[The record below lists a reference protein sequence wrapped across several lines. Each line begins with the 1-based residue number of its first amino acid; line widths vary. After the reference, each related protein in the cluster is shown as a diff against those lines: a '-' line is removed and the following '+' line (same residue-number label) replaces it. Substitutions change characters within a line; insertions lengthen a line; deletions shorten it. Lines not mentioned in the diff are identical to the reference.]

1 MVPWQRRRHRRR
13 DRPASRPSPNRP
25 SPNRRSPKRPSQGR
39 PSPEA
44 GRKRTDIAFLV
55 AQLGAYAA
63 ERFGERAAALDFTR
77 PQAGLLRLISREPGQ
92 SQQAVARRL
101 GTPPSRLVALVDGLE
116 QRGLIE
122 RRRNPGDRR
131 NYALHP
137 TAAGEQAMADPEPGQ
152 PGTRAGHQRPAHR
165 GRTRPAEQAP
175 GQAGRRARPG
185 ARDPP
190 GLPQPVREGVPVTT
204 PCQRA
209 RISRPVSLAGVS
221 WPGPDGPGGRAAAC
235 RR

>member
-1 MVPWQRRRHRRR
+1 MYYGAVATTEAQSHE
-13 DRPASRPSPNRP
+13 AQ
-25 SPNRRSPKRPSQGR
+25 SQEAQ
-39 PSPEA
+39 PEQAQSQEAHSQEA

-63 ERFGERAAALDFTR
+63 ERFGERAAALEFTR

-131 NYALHP
+131 NYALQP
-137 TAAGEQAMADPEPGQ
+137 TAAGEEAMTALSQASLE
-152 PGTRAGHQRPAHR
+152 H
-165 GRTRPAEQAP
+165 EQAISAP
-175 GQAGRRARPG
+175 LTEAERAQLSKLLG
-185 ARDPP
+185 K
-190 GLPQPVREGVPVTT
+190 L
-204 PCQRA
+204 
-209 RISRPVSLAGVS
+209 
-221 WPGPDGPGGRAAAC
+221 AAAHGLVPGIHPGY
-235 RR
+235 RNLSEKESR

>member
-1 MVPWQRRRHRRR
+1 MYYGAVATTEAQSQEAQPELAQPHEVQ
-13 DRPASRPSPNRP
+13 SREAQSR
-25 SPNRRSPKRPSQGR
+25 
-39 PSPEA
+39 EA

-131 NYALHP
+131 NYALHL
-137 TAAGEQAMADPEPGQ
+137 TAAGEQAMAALSQASLE
-152 PGTRAGHQRPAHR
+152 H
-165 GRTRPAEQAP
+165 EQAIS
-175 GQAGRRARPG
+175 ASLTEAERAQ
-185 ARDPP
+185 
-190 GLPQPVREGVPVTT
+190 L
-204 PCQRA
+204 
-209 RISRPVSLAGVS
+209 SKLLSKL
-221 WPGPDGPGGRAAAC
+221 AAAHGLVPGVHPGY
-235 RR
+235 RSLSEKESR

>member
-1 MVPWQRRRHRRR
+1 MYYGDVATTQAQSQQAQPGQA
-13 DRPASRPSPNRP
+13 PAQAQETR
-25 SPNRRSPKRPSQGR
+25 
-39 PSPEA
+39 
-44 GRKRTDIAFLV
+44 RKRTDIAFLV

-131 NYALHP
+131 NYALHL
-137 TAAGEQAMADPEPGQ
+137 TAAGEQAMTALSQASLE
-152 PGTRAGHQRPAHR
+152 H
-165 GRTRPAEQAP
+165 EQAISAP
-175 GQAGRRARPG
+175 LTEAERAQLSKLLG
-185 ARDPP
+185 K
-190 GLPQPVREGVPVTT
+190 L
-204 PCQRA
+204 
-209 RISRPVSLAGVS
+209 
-221 WPGPDGPGGRAAAC
+221 AAAHGLVPGVHPGY
-235 RR
+235 RNLSEKESR

>member
-1 MVPWQRRRHRRR
+1 VY
-13 DRPASRPSPNRP
+13 DDAVATTETPA
-25 SPNRRSPKRPSQGR
+25 GR
-39 PSPEA
+39 KPGPA
-44 GRKRTDIAFLV
+44 GRKRTDIAFLL

-77 PQAGLLRLISREPGQ
+77 PQAGLLRLISREPGL

-137 TAAGEQAMADPEPGQ
+137 TAAGEQAMAALG
-152 PGTRAGHQRPAHR
+152 RASLEHEQAITAPL
-165 GRTRPAEQAP
+165 TPAERAQLSKLLGKLASAHGLVP
-175 GQAGRRARPG
+175 GVHPG
-185 ARDPP
+185 YRHLSAK
-190 GLPQPVREGVPVTT
+190 
-204 PCQRA
+204 
-209 RISRPVSLAGVS
+209 
-221 WPGPDGPGGRAAAC
+221 GPE
-235 RR
+235 

>member
-1 MVPWQRRRHRRR
+1 LSTVYYGAVATTKT
-13 DRPASRPSPNRP
+13 PAA
-25 SPNRRSPKRPSQGR
+25 KLD
-39 PSPEA
+39 EA
-44 GRKRTDIAFLV
+44 QPGETQPGETQPGETQRKRTDIAFLL

-77 PQAGLLRLISREPGQ
+77 PQAGLLRLISREPGL

-137 TAAGEQAMADPEPGQ
+137 TAAGEQAMAALSQVSLEHEQAISAPLTPAERAQLGQLLGKLAAAHGLVPGVHPGYRHLSAREPG
-152 PGTRAGHQRPAHR
+152 
-165 GRTRPAEQAP
+165 
-175 GQAGRRARPG
+175 
-185 ARDPP
+185 
-190 GLPQPVREGVPVTT
+190 
-204 PCQRA
+204 
-209 RISRPVSLAGVS
+209 
-221 WPGPDGPGGRAAAC
+221 
-235 RR
+235 

>member
-1 MVPWQRRRHRRR
+1 MATTEAQSQEA
-13 DRPASRPSPNRP
+13 RPE
-25 SPNRRSPKRPSQGR
+25 GT
-39 PSPEA
+39 
-44 GRKRTDIAFLV
+44 GRKRTDVAFLL

-63 ERFGERAAALDFTR
+63 ERFGERTAALEFTR

-137 TAAGEQAMADPEPGQ
+137 TVAGEQAMAALSQASLE
-152 PGTRAGHQRPAHR
+152 H
-165 GRTRPAEQAP
+165 EQAISAPLTEAERAQLSKLLGKLATAHGLVP
-175 GQAGRRARPG
+175 GIHPG
-185 ARDPP
+185 YRN
-190 GLPQPVREGVPVTT
+190 LSEKE
-204 PCQRA
+204 
-209 RISRPVSLAGVS
+209 SR
-221 WPGPDGPGGRAAAC
+221 
-235 RR
+235 

>member
-1 MVPWQRRRHRRR
+1 MYYGAVATTEAQSQEAQPEQAQSQEAQ
-13 DRPASRPSPNRP
+13 PEQVQ
-25 SPNRRSPKRPSQGR
+25 SQG
-39 PSPEA
+39 A

-137 TAAGEQAMADPEPGQ
+137 TAAGEQAMAALSQASLE
-152 PGTRAGHQRPAHR
+152 H
-165 GRTRPAEQAP
+165 EQAISAP
-175 GQAGRRARPG
+175 LTEAERAQLSKLLG
-185 ARDPP
+185 K
-190 GLPQPVREGVPVTT
+190 L
-204 PCQRA
+204 
-209 RISRPVSLAGVS
+209 
-221 WPGPDGPGGRAAAC
+221 AAAHGLVPGIHPGY
-235 RR
+235 RNLSEKESR

>member
-1 MVPWQRRRHRRR
+1 VYYGAVATTKT
-13 DRPASRPSPNRP
+13 PAARLDEA
-25 SPNRRSPKRPSQGR
+25 Q
-39 PSPEA
+39 PEQTQPEDTR
-44 GRKRTDIAFLV
+44 RKRTDIAFLV

-77 PQAGLLRLISREPGQ
+77 PQAGLLRLISREPGL

-137 TAAGEQAMADPEPGQ
+137 TAAGEQAMAALSRVSLE
-152 PGTRAGHQRPAHR
+152 H
-165 GRTRPAEQAP
+165 EQAISAP
-175 GQAGRRARPG
+175 LTQTERAQLSKLLG
-185 ARDPP
+185 K
-190 GLPQPVREGVPVTT
+190 L
-204 PCQRA
+204 
-209 RISRPVSLAGVS
+209 
-221 WPGPDGPGGRAAAC
+221 AAAHGLV
-235 RR
+235 RGVHPGYRNLSASESE

>member
-1 MVPWQRRRHRRR
+1 MYYGAVATTKT
-13 DRPASRPSPNRP
+13 PAAQLDKAQPGET
-25 SPNRRSPKRPSQGR
+25 Q
-39 PSPEA
+39 PEETQPEEIQP
-44 GRKRTDIAFLV
+44 GETQRKRTDIAFLL

-77 PQAGLLRLISREPGQ
+77 PQAGLLRLISREPGL

-137 TAAGEQAMADPEPGQ
+137 TAAGEQAMAALG
-152 PGTRAGHQRPAHR
+152 RASLEHEQAITAPL
-165 GRTRPAEQAP
+165 TPAE
-175 GQAGRRARPG
+175 RAQLSKLLG
-185 ARDPP
+185 K
-190 GLPQPVREGVPVTT
+190 L
-204 PCQRA
+204 
-209 RISRPVSLAGVS
+209 
-221 WPGPDGPGGRAAAC
+221 AAAHGLVPGVHPGY
-235 RR
+235 RHLSADESR

>member
-1 MVPWQRRRHRRR
+1 MYYGAV
-13 DRPASRPSPNRP
+13 ATTETSAARPSGRQAQSEQAQPQEAQ
-25 SPNRRSPKRPSQGR
+25 SQQV
-39 PSPEA
+39 

-77 PQAGLLRLISREPGQ
+77 PQAGLLRMISREPGQ

-131 NYALHP
+131 NYALHL
-137 TAAGEQAMADPEPGQ
+137 TAAGEQAMAALSQASLEHELAISAPLTEAE
-152 PGTRAGHQRPAHR
+152 RAQLSKLLGK
-165 GRTRPAEQAP
+165 
-175 GQAGRRARPG
+175 
-185 ARDPP
+185 
-190 GLPQPVREGVPVTT
+190 L
-204 PCQRA
+204 
-209 RISRPVSLAGVS
+209 
-221 WPGPDGPGGRAAAC
+221 AAAHGLVPGIHPGY
-235 RR
+235 RNLSEKESR

>member
-1 MVPWQRRRHRRR
+1 MYYGAVATTKT
-13 DRPASRPSPNRP
+13 PAAQLDKAQPG
-25 SPNRRSPKRPSQGR
+25 KTQ
-39 PSPEA
+39 PEETQPEEIQP
-44 GRKRTDIAFLV
+44 GETQRKRTDIAFLL

-77 PQAGLLRLISREPGQ
+77 PQAGLLRLISREPGL

-137 TAAGEQAMADPEPGQ
+137 TAAGEQAMAALGQ
-152 PGTRAGHQRPAHR
+152 ASLEHEQAITAPLT
-165 GRTRPAEQAP
+165 PAE
-175 GQAGRRARPG
+175 RAQLSKLLG
-185 ARDPP
+185 K
-190 GLPQPVREGVPVTT
+190 L
-204 PCQRA
+204 
-209 RISRPVSLAGVS
+209 
-221 WPGPDGPGGRAAAC
+221 AAAHGLVPGVHPGY
-235 RR
+235 RHLSADESR